1 MFVFFMK
8 KIYCYLQSE
17 NDFRRGAVIQSEVQL
32 GLIYIERPA
41 VTHEQ
46 FPLLLFFLGNVS
58 HILLL
63 FVDLLDDFL
72 HLQPGLQT
80 VG

>member
-17 NDFRRGAVIQSEVQL
+17 NDFRRGAVIQSEIQFR
-32 GLIYIERPA
+32 LIYIERPA

-46 FPLLLFFLGNVS
+46 FPFLLFFLGNIS